1 MGIFQILS
9 LIIQGATAILPAVA
23 QARKISDPSVSNAGL
38 INSAKTIQL
47 VAPVVQ
53 HVEAV
58 AAANPGAPMT
68 GAQKLQLAQDVMT
81 DVHSAAVASGAL
93 PADSQFEMLW
103 NVAVPAITAVCAAKK
118 AAVTDAVQE
127 AAIGG

>member
-1 MGIFQILS
+1 MGLFQIFS
-9 LIIQGATAILPAVA
+9 LIIQGATALFPAIA
-23 QARKISDPSVSNAGL
+23 QARAASDPSVSNAGL
-38 INSAKTIQL
+38 INTAKAMQL

-58 AAANPGAPMT
+58 SLANPGAPMT

-93 PADSQFEMLW
+93 PADSTFEQVW
-103 NVAVPAITAVCAAKK
+103 SIAVPAITAVCAANK
-118 AAVTDAVQE
+118 AQ
-127 AAIGG
+127 AAGPVGAA